1 MLATQVS
8 FRVNINQQNAHIRA
22 RQCGFTVFFTSS
34 SKSDRTGLTG
44 GGCIWN
50 DIIDKDL
57 DAQVGK

>member
-1 MLATQVS
+1 MLIYERGSAVLR
-8 FRVNINQQNAHIRA
+8 F
-22 RQCGFTVFFTSS
+22 FFTSS